1 MPTHQDLS
9 PPDWF
14 PRTSGRVRAFPRVG
28 AIRAVPRTIASVR
41 TDHFTLTWEDG
52 SAATVE
58 YDLPLRRIDNS
69 LAKLVAD
76 ELGET
81 FIAATPDQLAD
92 VITAIV
98 LSTNDD
104 PAVAW
109 SGFYDRTLARLSA
122 RRGEADH
129 VGDQVEVFASIY
141 RYAAQLVRGHSVLDV
156 ASCLGFWPLLLATRG
171 YHVTAVD
178 TDRRAMALL
187 AIMARRRK
195 TQVHTLVGNAT
206 RLPCRSGAVATATS
220 IHLLE
225 HLDVADAT
233 RTVDELLRVCVDR
246 AIIAVPLE
254 KRPTAAFGHLRCFD
268 LSALRELGA
277 AHLGRYGV
285 SRVTVTEHHGGWLV
299 LDKDKLP
306 GAAEH
311 AGVSAR
317 SRQAA
322 LAVRPTA
329 FTPTASTRSG
339 EP

>member
-1 MPTHQDLS
+1 MPTQQDLS
-9 PPDWF
+9 PRDWF
-14 PRTSGRVRAFPRVG
+14 PRASGRVRAFPRVG
-28 AIRAVPRTIASVR
+28 AIRAVPRTFASLR

-52 SAATVE
+52 SAATVATVE

-81 FIAATPDQLAD
+81 LVATPDQLAD

-122 RRGEADH
+122 KREEADH
-129 VGDQVEVFASIY
+129 DGDQVEVFASIY
-141 RYAAQLVRGHSVLDV
+141 RYAAQLVRGRSVLDV
-156 ASCLGFWPLLLATRG
+156 ASCLGFWPLMLATRG

-187 AIMARRRK
+187 ATMARRRQ
-195 TQVHTLVGNAT
+195 TSVQTLVGNAT

-225 HLDVADAT
+225 HLDVAEAT
-233 RTVDELLRVCVDR
+233 RAVDELVRVCVDR
-246 AIIAVPLE
+246 AIVAVPFE
-254 KRPTAAFGHLRCFD
+254 KQPTAAFGHLRCFD
-268 LSALRELGA
+268 LSTLSELGA
-277 AHLGRYGV
+277 AYLGRHGV
-285 SRVTVTEHHGGWLV
+285 SRVTVTEHHGGWLA
-299 LDKDKLP
+299 LDKDELP
-306 GAAEH
+306 A
-311 AGVSAR
+311 
-317 SRQAA
+317 
-322 LAVRPTA
+322 
-329 FTPTASTRSG
+329 RSG